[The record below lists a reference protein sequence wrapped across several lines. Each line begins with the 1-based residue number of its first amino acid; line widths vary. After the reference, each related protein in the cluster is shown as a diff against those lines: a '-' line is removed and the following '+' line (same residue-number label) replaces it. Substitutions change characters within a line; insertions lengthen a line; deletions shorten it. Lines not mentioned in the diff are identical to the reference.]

1 MAVAEAAGPEPAE
14 RDLVGPVI
22 RSGPLAEAVID
33 AVTDDNAGQEVI
45 VVDRGD
51 YVRVHTARRCRLSR
65 ASLER
70 YLGRPV
76 TLAELE
82 IEMPSFAGRLRTRV
96 EEYPWFYDRNDDDG

>member
-1 MAVAEAAGPEPAE
+1 MAVAPAAGPGPAGP
-14 RDLVGPVI
+14 DLVGPVI

-33 AVTDDNAGQEVI
+33 AVTDDNAGQDVV

-51 YVRVHTARRCRLSR
+51 YVRVHTARRCRLSQ

-70 YLGRPV
+70 HLGRPV
-76 TLAELE
+76 SLAELE

-96 EEYPWFYDRNDDDG
+96 EEYTWYYDRDDDGG